1 MAQIVDV
8 ILSPAVLCETS
19 MLYAILHGQGLFYS
33 YYGISGRF
41 SRIKF
46 KLSDL
51 CKILQYTPTTGEP
64 FTFVNAVQ

>member
-46 KLSDL
+46 K
-51 CKILQYTPTTGEP
+51 
-64 FTFVNAVQ
+64 